1 MKKLALSLF
10 ALSALWA
17 NGSAFAT
24 PDSCVVGPTTIDD
37 LILLGDYDSTNN
49 INGCLQQ
56 DKVWSGFRFSGYN
69 LPVNSSPSLSLNPS
83 PSLDLHSFTISFP
96 SGFINPTGNDI
107 TSTIS
112 YTIEI
117 YPYSST
123 YNDHSI
129 SLAKLQYVIENGT
142 IDVSK
147 SLVTDVGGNYLLTGN
162 NETQNLIGQIK
173 YVQVI
178 DTLTLKSGATLKD
191 VTNAFSQTAF
201 TSVPEPGSL
210 SLMGIGLAASLAFSK
225 RRKAKR

>member
-17 NGSAFAT
+17 NGSAFAA
-24 PDSCVVGPTTIDD
+24 PVSCETVPNTIDD
-37 LILLGDYDSTNN
+37 FKALGDYDSTND
-49 INGCLQQ
+49 INGCLQD
-56 DKVWSGFRFSGYN
+56 DKVWSGFRFSGYG
-69 LPVNSSPSLSLNPS
+69 LPVGSTPSLSLIPS

-96 SGFINPTGNDI
+96 AGFINPTGNDI

-112 YTIEI
+112 YNIEI

-178 DTLTLKSGATLKD
+178 DTLTLKSGATLKG
-191 VTNAFSQTAF
+191 VTNDFSQTAF
-201 TSVPEPGSL
+201 TTVPEPGSL